1 MWDVLRR
8 EAAFILSCLGHA
20 QWLKY
25 LAARVCERDAA
36 GAAERG
42 SGGLIYWTLLTA
54 TTLDTRVK
62 SQEQNNSS
70 YKTPSG
76 CERKKDN

>member
-42 SGGLIYWTLLTA
+42 SGGLIYCTLLTA
-54 TTLDTRVK
+54 TTK
-62 SQEQNNSS
+62 SQEQKNSS

-76 CERKKDN
+76 FKDCERKEDN

>member
-8 EAAFILSCLGHA
+8 EVAFILSCLGHA

-54 TTLDTRVK
+54 TTK
-62 SQEQNNSS
+62 SQEQKNSS
-70 YKTPSG
+70 YKTLSG
-76 CERKKDN
+76 FKDCERKEDN